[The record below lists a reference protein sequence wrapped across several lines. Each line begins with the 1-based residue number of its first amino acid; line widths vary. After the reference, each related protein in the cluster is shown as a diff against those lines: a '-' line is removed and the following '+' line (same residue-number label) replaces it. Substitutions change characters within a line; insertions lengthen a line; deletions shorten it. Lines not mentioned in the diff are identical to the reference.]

1 MRIVEISLT
10 CKRAG
15 SSVTTDVLSVHLAGM
30 LNIPD
35 IAESLVRENPDIA
48 TAIVAGMAKDSAKLV
63 EEYPDIAVTMVAR
76 TLTGNVKD
84 PAKLVTGFAAYA
96 AKAIVAEMLKDPAKL
111 VKENVDLAGKLVAAA
126 APNLVTEAKRL
137 ESERLFGSDFSR
149 CFWFIIMTLY
159 SYADLRSIVLPFI
172 ELANL
177 KALRAKQ
184 FADWESA
191 DWARICAD
199 MLIGALLGAYIYI
212 FIVLVF
218 RCVRSSMT
226 VTHRTWFKFVHSGAA
241 AMMMILL
248 LFLQKQNLAFAVYLQ
263 NLAFAVYLLGSL
275 LSLPD

>member
-84 PAKLVTGFAAYA
+84 PAKLVKENPDA

-149 CFWFIIMTLY
+149 CFWFIIMTVY
-159 SYADLRSIVLPFI
+159 SYDDLRSIVLPFI
-172 ELANL
+172 VLA

-184 FADWESA
+184 FADW
-191 DWARICAD
+191 
-199 MLIGALLGAYIYI
+199 
-212 FIVLVF
+212 
-218 RCVRSSMT
+218 
-226 VTHRTWFKFVHSGAA
+226 
-241 AMMMILL
+241 
-248 LFLQKQNLAFAVYLQ
+248 
-263 NLAFAVYLLGSL
+263 
-275 LSLPD
+275 

>member
-111 VKENVDLAGKLVAAA
+111 VKENADLAAKLVAAA

-149 CFWFIIMTLY
+149 CFWFIIMTVY
-159 SYADLRSIVLPFI
+159 SYDDLRSIVLPFI
-172 ELANL
+172 VLA

-191 DWARICAD
+191 DWALICAY
-199 MLIGALLGAYIYI
+199 MLIWALLGAYIYI

-226 VTHRTWFKFVHSGAA
+226 VTYRTLFKFVHSGAA

-248 LFLQKQNLAFAVYLQ
+248 LFLQKQNLAFAVYL
-263 NLAFAVYLLGSL
+263 LGSV